1 MSIYCIKIKYT
12 KEAIKGMMEEGVD
25 RADAMRSLSE
35 ALGGKLLAFYGMVGQ
50 HYHVMAIIEVLEYAN
65 LSAGIVTAMMADTLA
80 DYKVIPLYKSS
91 DITKVSSMYKEVMAS
106 YKKPGSEVGMII
118 FYIVKIERS

>member
-1 MSIYCIKIKYT
+1 
-12 KEAIKGMMEEGVD
+12 MEEGVD

-50 HYHVMAIIEVLEYAN
+50 HYHVMAITEVPEYAN

-80 DYKVIPLYKSS
+80 DYKVIPLYESS
-91 DITKVSSMYKEVMAS
+91 DITKVSAMYKEVMSS
-106 YKKPGSEVGMII
+106 YKKPGN
-118 FYIVKIERS
+118 

>member
-12 KEAIKGMMEEGVD
+12 KEAIKGMMDDGVD

-50 HYHVMAIIEVLEYAN
+50 HYHVMAITEVPEYAN
-65 LSAGIVTAMMADTLA
+65 LSAGIVTALMADTIE
-80 DYKVIPLYKSS
+80 DYKVIPLYESS
-91 DITKVSSMYKEVMAS
+91 DIIKVSTMYKEVINS
-106 YKKPGSEVGMII
+106 YKKPGS
-118 FYIVKIERS
+118 

>member
-12 KEAIKGMMEEGVD
+12 KNAIKGMMNDGVD

-50 HYHVMAIIEVLEYAN
+50 YYHVMAITEVPEYAN
-65 LSAGIVTAMMADTLA
+65 LSAGIVTALMADTME
-80 DYKVIPLYKSS
+80 DYKVIPLYESS
-91 DITKVSSMYKEVMAS
+91 DIAKVSAMYKEVMNK
-106 YKKPGSEVGMII
+106 YKKPGS
-118 FYIVKIERS
+118 

>member
-12 KEAIKGMMEEGVD
+12 KEAIKGMMDDGVD

-50 HYHVMAIIEVLEYAN
+50 H
-65 LSAGIVTAMMADTLA
+65 
-80 DYKVIPLYKSS
+80 
-91 DITKVSSMYKEVMAS
+91 
-106 YKKPGSEVGMII
+106 
-118 FYIVKIERS
+118 